1 MPIREQVSTVDVK
14 IENEGQK
21 PEVIYTVNTR
31 SQTIYC
37 FGLVNDM
44 QMLDNLKTHSGTFSS
59 GFNPTAY
66 LQPGENTLEKWPP
79 IFGHDFKWS
88 ICFDST
94 QQYRDRL

>member
-1 MPIREQVSTVDVK
+1 MRLNLLLPIIGCLVITLSACSRESDLMPTREQVSTVDVK

-21 PEVIYTVNTR
+21 PDVIYTTNIR

-66 LQPGENTLEKWPP
+66 LQPG
-79 IFGHDFKWS
+79 
-88 ICFDST
+88 
-94 QQYRDRL
+94 